1 MKEEEEEEK
10 NGKEEE
16 TLYDI
21 LYIVIH
27 DLLYMIYDIW

>member
-16 TLYDI
+16 EGT
-21 LYIVIH
+21 YICNYTWHV
-27 DLLYMIYDIW
+27 MIDR